1 MHSYKLCESLPHEL
15 VSLLYLQAALRKMSD
30 PAISSNIHHTKVS
43 LMIKLPDKQTT
54 IMSVPGL

>member
-1 MHSYKLCESLPHEL
+1 MGIIAAIEFLW
-15 VSLLYLQAALRKMSD
+15 VSLFLQAAIKQMSD
-30 PAISSNIHHTKVS
+30 PASSGNIHHTKVS